1 MRAYSK
7 SQINRG
13 FPSSLSLR
21 SPSQSHKLPP
31 APQNILPVAAIRFRA
46 VTKIL
51 QFRHQFLPRLIM
63 LLSIFR
69 RRRQILKEQKHP
81 SRFPPNRIDRRRR
94 KMSSDFANDKG
105 DQHSSQT
112 DRSNQTG
119 KIGHS
124 PKIPRRFPPIGHAL
138 LQSAQALF

>member
-7 SQINRG
+7 SQINQG

-21 SPSQSHKLPP
+21 SPSQPHKLPP
-31 APQNILPVAAIRFRA
+31 APQNILPVAAIRFRS

-51 QFRHQFLPRLIM
+51 QFRNKFLPRLIM

-69 RRRQILKEQKHP
+69 RRWQILNEQKHP
-81 SRFPPNRIDRRRR
+81 SRYPQNRIDRRRR

-105 DQHSSQT
+105 DQHSSQAEH
-112 DRSNQTG
+112 SNQTG

-124 PKIPRRFPPIGHAL
+124 PKIPRRFPPIGHPH
-138 LQSAQALF
+138 LQPTQPLF